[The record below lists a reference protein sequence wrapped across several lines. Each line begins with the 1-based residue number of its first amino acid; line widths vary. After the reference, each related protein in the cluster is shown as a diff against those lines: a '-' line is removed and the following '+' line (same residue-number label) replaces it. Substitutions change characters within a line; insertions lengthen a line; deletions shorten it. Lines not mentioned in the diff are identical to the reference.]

1 MTASAPGLRRIVVAR
16 MKTAMTYRQNVL
28 LLQVIVILNIFIL
41 SRLWTTL
48 FEGRDTVAG
57 MTLHT
62 FLLYITVVNLQSWVF
77 TDLTVNE
84 YTYQRVRTG
93 EVVFD
98 LMRPIGFVPQMLA
111 HMAGSHLFMV
121 LSVVVALPVV
131 LVVGTLGAPAS
142 PAALALY
149 APSLVF
155 GYVISVLLAVLT
167 SMVAFWT
174 VETSGFTM
182 LYRLI
187 NQFFAGT
194 MLPVSLFPE
203 PLRILAGLL
212 PFQSTGYIPAT
223 IYVGRTEGDAALR
236 ALAVQGLWI
245 LILALATTAV
255 WHRARRRVAVQG
267 G

>member
-1 MTASAPGLRRIVVAR
+1 MTATAPGLRRIAAAR
-16 MKTAMTYRQNVL
+16 MRTALTYRQNVL

-48 FEGRDTVAG
+48 FEGRQTVDG
-57 MTLHT
+57 MTLHA
-62 FLLYITVVNLQSWVF
+62 FLLYLTVVNLQSWIF
-77 TDLTVNE
+77 TDFTVSQYVYE
-84 YTYQRVRTG
+84 RVRTG

-98 LMRPIGFVPQMLA
+98 LMRPIGFIPQLLA
-111 HMAGSHLFMV
+111 HMAGSHLFMA

-131 LVVGTLGAPAS
+131 MVVGTLAAPAS
-142 PAALALY
+142 TAALALY
-149 APSLVF
+149 LPALLC
-155 GYVISVLLAVLT
+155 GYVISVLMAVLL

-174 VETSGFTM
+174 VETSGFTV

-203 PLRILAGLL
+203 PLRILAALL
-212 PFQSTGYIPAT
+212 PFQSTGYVPAA
-223 IYVGRTEGDAALR
+223 IYVGRIEGGEALR
-236 ALAVQGLWI
+236 ALAFQGVWI
-245 LILALATTAV
+245 LVLTLAAAAV
-255 WHRARRRVAVQG
+255 WHRGRRRIAVQG